1 VTSPLLNQKRLSFAM
16 LFKAAAACALI
27 FLGTDFA
34 HSQVQP
40 EVKYEYSPSQITVL
54 FQHTLDDYNVEN
66 FAGMVSRVELN
77 GGTVEYANRH
87 FYPFEIIGR
96 ASYATGQPLGQKL
109 MSFTG
114 GAGYTREFRW
124 RYAPFGTITAGM
136 AHTSSNQSQYLFT
149 SGNSGF
155 ALNLDAGLDVNLT
168 RRWGV
173 RAIEIQN
180 QYLPFGV
187 KGLGSVY
194 WSLGAGAYYRF
205 GK

>member
-1 VTSPLLNQKRLSFAM
+1 MTSPLLNQKRLSFAV
-16 LFKAAAACALI
+16 LFKAAAACALL
-27 FLGTDFA
+27 FLGTGVA

-40 EVKYEYSPSQITVL
+40 EVKYEYSPSQISVL
-54 FQHTLDDYNVEN
+54 FQRTLDDYSVQN
-66 FAGMVSRVELN
+66 FSGVVSRVELN

-96 ASYATGQPLGQKL
+96 ASYAAGQPLGQKL
-109 MSFTG
+109 MSFTA
-114 GAGYTREFRW
+114 GAGYTREFFH

-136 AHTSSNQSQYLFT
+136 AHTNSDQSQYLSI
-149 SGNSGF
+149 SGSSGF

-168 RRWGV
+168 RRFGV
-173 RAIEIQN
+173 RAVELQN

-194 WSLGAGAYYRF
+194 WSFGAGAYYRF
-205 GK
+205 GR